1 MLTGNSPVIPA
12 ADERTGKTDILF
24 QRFSPLKARAPDVI
38 WALNTL
44 PHFFATLLTIKH
56 SLSHRVK

>member
-1 MLTGNSPVIPA
+1 MNAP
-12 ADERTGKTDILF
+12 GKTDILF
-24 QRFSPLKARAPDVI
+24 QRFSPLKARAPDDI